1 MHNWQNKTRK
11 CLLFQ
16 QSKLNTPYEKHRFKY
31 YSLLVACNNATNQKN
46 PVIQS
51 EDNPNWWILQSQWLR
66 AFQIQC
72 FPSWGDGGRGKFP
85 HQPKIHSSALP
96 NFYPPSLTKSQFSP
110 LINCSRDSL
119 IPIKSF
125 YLLRTNYGF
134 WNNFFNLVLRAFSW
148 IWLEAIDIHNRHDKT
163 TALKIYDQ
171 NKSLCNI
178 PDQLF
183 LLQSWELQPI
193 VNLHLAHQISNTHQI
208 LIVWNY

>member
-1 MHNWQNKTRK
+1 MN
-11 CLLFQ
+11 
-16 QSKLNTPYEKHRFKY
+16 
-31 YSLLVACNNATNQKN
+31 
-46 PVIQS
+46 QS
-51 EDNPNWWILQSQWLR
+51 EDNPNWWILRSQWLR

-72 FPSWGDGGRGKFP
+72 FPYWGDG
-85 HQPKIHSSALP
+85 
-96 NFYPPSLTKSQFSP
+96 QFSP

-119 IPIKSF
+119 IPVNSF

-183 LLQSWELQPI
+183 LLQRWELQPI
-193 VNLHLAHQISNTHQI
+193 VNLHLAQQISNTHQI
-208 LIVWNY
+208 VVWNY